1 MNQRKLHIGMSI
13 RGHGYH
19 PAAWRHPDVPADGTL
34 QVEHYV
40 RSAQT
45 AERGKLDMVFFADGA
60 GIRQGDNPP
69 GSLARTGRD
78 MIELE
83 PTMLLP
89 ALAMV
94 TSRIGLV
101 ATASTS
107 YNEPYNLAR
116 RFASLDHVSR
126 GRAGWNIVTTA
137 GPEAARN

>member
-1 MNQRKLHIGMSI
+1 MNQRKMRIGMSI

-19 PAAWRHPDVPADGTL
+19 PATWRHPDVAADCTL
-34 QVEHYV
+34 HVEHYV

-45 AERGKLDMVFFADGA
+45 AERGKLDMVFSPMAP

-89 ALAMV
+89 ALNTLSALQQG
-94 TSRIGLV
+94 RGGDLFGLPDV
-101 ATASTS
+101 PPSTKMKLV
-107 YNEPYNLAR
+107 E
-116 RFASLDHVSR
+116 
-126 GRAGWNIVTTA
+126 
-137 GPEAARN
+137 